1 MRSEKSYGRPWVR
14 AVGVAAA
21 CLAGAHAL
29 QVVAGH
35 KWFATH
41 GFAVAAP
48 VALAAAAWLALSRR
62 ERSLAAQVTDW
73 VLVAASLFLL
83 MLVPQWVEGE
93 LSAGHGLTLA
103 VLRDCGLPTLVATGT
118 ALYAFVVVVWAQ
130 LLTDFF
136 RRLDL

>member
-1 MRSEKSYGRPWVR
+1 MRSEKSYGRPWLR

-29 QVVAGH
+29 QATAGH
-35 KWFATH
+35 QWFVAH
-41 GFAVAAP
+41 AFAVAAP
-48 VALAAAAWLALSRR
+48 VALAAGAWLALNRR
-62 ERSLAAQVTDW
+62 ERALGARLADW

-83 MLVPQWVEGE
+83 MLVPQWIEGE
-93 LSAGHGLTLA
+93 LSVGHGLTLA
-103 VLRDCGLPTLVATGT
+103 VLRDCGLPTLVATGA

-130 LLTDFF
+130 LLHDFF